1 MAEQKLFDEKTLR
14 KLEQLALMA
23 NQVRTGAIKGERR
36 STRRGTSIEFADY
49 RNYTRGDDLRR
60 VDWNIFA
67 RLERPFVKLLEEEE
81 DLAVHLLLDTSA
93 SMDWPRDDTAPT
105 HVHKFTF
112 ARRLLAGLAYIALT
126 EGDRLGISAL
136 GSPSALGG
144 PAALGSPAAQNWGP
158 ARGRGR
164 VMDMLA
170 SVEQFTTGG
179 DTDLNASLRSYALRG
194 GRAGLCI
201 VISDFF
207 SPSGYEDGLTA
218 LQGRGHEVVLIHVL
232 APDEVNPPLTGDLRL
247 VDVETSLGQD
257 VTVDSGLRELY
268 LRRLEAWRDNM
279 HHYCT
284 GRGAHYAS
292 VETSVPWE
300 EVILFQLRRMG
311 VVR

>member
-1 MAEQKLFDEKTLR
+1 MAQEKLFDEKTLR
-14 KLEQLALMA
+14 KLEQLALVA
-23 NQVRTGAIKGERR
+23 NQVRAGAIKGERR

-67 RLERPFVKLLEEEE
+67 RLERPFIKLLEEEE
-81 DLAVHLLLDTSA
+81 DLAVHLLLDVSA
-93 SMDWPRDDTAPT
+93 SMDWPRDDSAPA

-126 EGDRLGISAL
+126 GGDRLSIEAL
-136 GSPSALGG
+136 GNPVQG
-144 PAALGSPAAQNWGP
+144 WGP
-158 ARGRGR
+158 SRGRGR

-170 SVEQFTTGG
+170 SVERFTTSG

-194 GRAGLCI
+194 GRPGLCI

-207 SPSGYEDGLTA
+207 SPTGYEDGLTA
-218 LQGRGHEVVLIHVL
+218 LQSRGHEVALIHVL

-247 VDVETSLGQD
+247 VDVETTQGQD
-257 VTVDSGLRELY
+257 VTVDSGLRDLY
-268 LRRLEAWRDNM
+268 LRRLEAWRESM
-279 HHYCT
+279 QGYCT
-284 GRGAHYAS
+284 GRGVHYAS
-292 VETSVPWE
+292 VETTVPWE
-300 EVILFQLRRMG
+300 EVILYQLRRMG